1 MNWKDTISK
10 AAKQPSGTKIFDK
23 KFITSGIEAS
33 SRGMDTTATVE
44 WRVEIYEQS
53 ATSTGSIF
61 TDPRGAERAY
71 QQSRGFEPTS
81 DKGRTSEWISGMKVL
96 VDTVTINW
104 KGRPY
109 SWSGD
114 EIAFGDGI
122 PYESFNFYAGPAAS
136 GYGGIAPAIVRFF
149 GTPDEAEKVSVQFNP
164 FDQLIGG
171 R

>member
-1 MNWKDTISK
+1 MNWMHEISK
-10 AAKQPSGTKIFDK
+10 AGRQPSGTKIFEK

-33 SRGMDTTATVE
+33 SRSIDTTATVE

-53 ATSTGSIF
+53 ATPTGNIF
-61 TDPRGAERAY
+61 TDPRGGERAY
-71 QQSRGFEPTS
+71 QQS
-81 DKGRTSEWISGMKVL
+81 KGIETTGGTSEWISGMKVL

-109 SWSGD
+109 TWNGN

-122 PYESFNFYAGPAAS
+122 PIKSFNFYAGPAAS
-136 GYGGIAPAIVRFF
+136 GYGGIAPAIVRFA

>member
-1 MNWKDTISK
+1 MSWKNTISK
-10 AAKQPSGTKIFDK
+10 APKQPSGKILFQK

-53 ATSTGSIF
+53 ATSTGNIF

-71 QQSRGFEPTS
+71 QQSRGIEPTS

-122 PYESFNFYAGPAAS
+122 PSKSFNFWGGPAAS
-136 GYGGIAPAIVRFF
+136 GSGGIAPAIVRFA

-164 FDQLIGG
+164 YSMIMGG
-171 R
+171 

>member
-1 MNWKDTISK
+1 MSWKNTISK
-10 AAKQPSGTKIFDK
+10 AKRQPSGTKIFEK

-33 SRGMDTTATVE
+33 SWDIDTTATVE
-44 WRVEIYEQS
+44 WRVEIYGES
-53 ATSTGSIF
+53 ATSTGNIF

-71 QQSRGFEPTS
+71 QRSRGFEPTG

-109 SWSGD
+109 TWGRD

-122 PYESFNFYAGPAAS
+122 PRESFNFWAGPAAS
-136 GYGGIAPAIVRFF
+136 GSGGIAPAIVRFAN
-149 GTPDEAEKVSVQFNP
+149 TPDKAERVSVQFNP
-164 FDQLIGG
+164 YIMIMGG
-171 R
+171 

>member
-1 MNWKDTISK
+1 MSWKNTISK
-10 AAKQPSGTKIFDK
+10 APKQPSGTKIFDR

-33 SRGMDTTATVE
+33 SRDTDTTATVE

-71 QQSRGFEPTS
+71 QQS
-81 DKGRTSEWISGMKVL
+81 KGIKTTGGTSEWISGMKVL
-96 VDTVTINW
+96 VDTVTIHW

-109 SWSGD
+109 TWSGD

-122 PYESFNFYAGPAAS
+122 PYKSFNFYAGPAAS
-136 GYGGIAPAIVRFF
+136 GYGGIAPAIVRFAN
-149 GTPDEAEKVSVQFNP
+149 TPDKAERVSVQFNP
-164 FDQLIGG
+164 FDELIGG